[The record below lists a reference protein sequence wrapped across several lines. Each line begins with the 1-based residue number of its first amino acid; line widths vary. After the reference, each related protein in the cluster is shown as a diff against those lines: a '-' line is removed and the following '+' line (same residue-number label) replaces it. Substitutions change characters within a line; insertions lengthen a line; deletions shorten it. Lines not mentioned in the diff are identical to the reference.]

1 MLRPQG
7 GVPCGDNPTPNS
19 GTWNAPLQKWM
30 CMVVALR
37 VFGRLMFWLS
47 MVLLLALALAW
58 AWDRS
63 DASAAA
69 AATPA
74 TPTPAAAAHAG

>member
-1 MLRPQG
+1 
-7 GVPCGDNPTPNS
+7 
-19 GTWNAPLQKWM
+19 
-30 CMVVALR
+30 MVVALR

-63 DASAAA
+63 DTSAAA
-69 AATPA
+69 AAVPSAA
-74 TPTPAAAAHAG
+74 THTAHAG